1 MAKYKTTITEK
12 DGTKSSGYIEN
23 GRSYYDNGKEIN
35 AGASATD
42 AQGKT
47 WTKGGTTST
56 TNNKQSEI
64 DMISAAIKA
73 NNSSSGGS
81 SYKPSYGAIGDNIQT
96 NPYAD
101 EIDRIR
107 EAYERQQNQ
116 IREQNRIAVEQGTNR
131 LNAQKANINQAAED
145 NARQAYIMHMQAK
158 KALPQ
163 QLVNQGATGG
173 MTETANLGL
182 QTTYQNNL
190 NDINRNKINAIQEID
205 NAIVD
210 LKNTGNLATV
220 EQVLANNQAALD
232 SYMSL
237 LDKGVAYN
245 QWANQYNSNRA
256 DNAYTQAYKER
267 EYADMLKQQA
277 FENELAFAKNT
288 QSFGGSG
295 EGTKK
300 GDGGYKSTDSSIAN
314 YVNRVLGKDLI
325 QYNTETKKYELASE
339 MEDQRGNEGMLSS
352 QQVYNWYK
360 DPIIQKVLYGIQDG
374 TISAN
379 EGKSFLY
386 GLGYR
391 ESDITRVRDYTFE
404 EGE

>member
-1 MAKYKTTITEK
+1 MARYKTTITEK

-35 AGASATD
+35 AGASVTD

-64 DMISAAIKA
+64 DMINAAIRQ

-81 SYKPSYGAIGDNIQT
+81 SYKQSYGDMGDKIQT
-96 NPYAD
+96 NPYED

-131 LNAQKANINQAAED
+131 LNAQKDTINQAAED

-232 SYMSL
+232 SYMAI
-237 LDKGVAYN
+237 LDKGIAYN

-277 FENELAFAKNT
+277 LENELDQIKYNQTQKEKAEKEATQIYDDVYKEAKKRWETGNVDAAT
-288 QSFGGSG
+288 IDNWLAQQNI
-295 EGTKK
+295 
-300 GDGGYKSTDSSIAN
+300 TDAEYEAILEELGIKTILDN
-314 YVNRVLGKDLI
+314 LYRLGK
-325 QYNTETKKYELASE
+325 
-339 MEDQRGNEGMLSS
+339 LS
-352 QQVYNWYK
+352 
-360 DPIIQKVLYGIQDG
+360 
-374 TISAN
+374 
-379 EGKSFLY
+379 
-386 GLGYR
+386 
-391 ESDITRVRDYTFE
+391 
-404 EGE
+404 

>member
-1 MAKYKTTITEK
+1 MARYKTTITEK

-35 AGASATD
+35 AGASVTD

-64 DMISAAIKA
+64 DMINAAIRQ

-96 NPYAD
+96 NPYED

-277 FENELAFAKNT
+277 RDNEL
-288 QSFGGSG
+288 
-295 EGTKK
+295 
-300 GDGGYKSTDSSIAN
+300 
-314 YVNRVLGKDLI
+314 DLI
-325 QYNTETKKYELASE
+325 KYNQTQKEKAEKEATQIYDDVIKKLK
-339 MEDQRGNEGMLSS
+339 N
-352 QQVYNWYK
+352 V
-360 DPIIQKVLYGIQDG
+360 
-374 TISAN
+374 
-379 EGKSFLY
+379 GKQAM
-386 GLGYR
+386 
-391 ESDITRVRDYTFE
+391 
-404 EGE
+404 

>member
-35 AGASATD
+35 AGASVVD

-47 WTKGGTTST
+47 WTKGGATSTPSNTTS
-56 TNNKQSEI
+56 NKQSEI
-64 DMISAAIKA
+64 DMINAAIDA
-73 NNSSSGGS
+73 NNSGSSSSRGS
-81 SYKPSYGAIGDNIQT
+81 SYKQSYGDVGEKVQT
-96 NPYAD
+96 NPY
-101 EIDRIR
+101 E
-107 EAYERQQNQ
+107 EFSEYYKNAYQDLKDQ
-116 IREQNRIAVEQGTNR
+116 IREQNRLAVEQGTNR

-245 QWANQYNSNRA
+245 QWANQYNTGRIDAANRQEQQRIDNEYRDQVYKNSLIQEGI
-256 DNAYTQAYKER
+256 DNAYRDKVYRQEQQEKQDEEKLNKAFSEDYQAIKSLS
-267 EYADMLKQQA
+267 YADAISELK
-277 FENELAFAKNT
+277 NN
-288 QSFGGSG
+288 
-295 EGTKK
+295 
-300 GDGGYKSTDSSIAN
+300 
-314 YVNRVLGKDLI
+314 
-325 QYNTETKKYELASE
+325 ASAYMAE
-339 MEDQRGNEGMLSS
+339 
-352 QQVYNWYK
+352 
-360 DPIIQKVLYGIQDG
+360 YGIDG
-374 TISAN
+374 YNLLWNMALEDAIK
-379 EGKSFLY
+379 EGVVA
-386 GLGYR
+386 GR
-391 ESDITRVRDYTFE
+391 
-404 EGE
+404 

>member
-35 AGASATD
+35 AGASVVD

-47 WTKGGTTST
+47 WTKGGSTTSTSNTTST
-56 TNNKQSEI
+56 TSTTSTPSYNQTWESGGRTYVGGVDVGPAGTKVDTSNTAASYKQSYG
-64 DMISAAIKA
+64 DM
-73 NNSSSGGS
+73 
-81 SYKPSYGAIGDNIQT
+81 GDKIQT
-96 NPYAD
+96 NPYEEAY
-101 EIDRIR
+101 R
-107 EAYERQQNQ
+107 EAERRRQEMEEQ

-205 NAIVD
+205 NAIAD
-210 LKNTGNLATV
+210 LKATGDLSTV

-237 LDKGVAYN
+237 LDKGIAYN

-277 FENELAFAKNT
+277 IENDLALQKAQTTAKETAEKQVEKANEKYNKVFEEAFKRKTNDDVSYA
-288 QSFGGSG
+288 
-295 EGTKK
+295 
-300 GDGGYKSTDSSIAN
+300 
-314 YVNRVLGKDLI
+314 
-325 QYNTETKKYELASE
+325 
-339 MEDQRGNEGMLSS
+339 
-352 QQVYNWYK
+352 YK
-360 DPIIQKVLYGIQDG
+360 DIIAYILNQ
-374 TISAN
+374 
-379 EGKSFLY
+379 
-386 GLGYR
+386 GL
-391 ESDITRVRDYTFE
+391 TE
-404 EGE
+404 EEEYKMINSLGLQNFM

>member
-1 MAKYKTTITEK
+1 MANIYSNMTQKEK
-12 DGTKSSGYIEN
+12 DNERKYLTNLQNSGNAGEKDWATNQLKQLNSVSTPSYNQTWESGGRTYVGGVDVGPAGTKVDTSN
-23 GRSYYDNGKEIN
+23 TAASY
-35 AGASATD
+35 
-42 AQGKT
+42 
-47 WTKGGTTST
+47 
-56 TNNKQSEI
+56 KQSYG
-64 DMISAAIKA
+64 DM
-73 NNSSSGGS
+73 
-81 SYKPSYGAIGDNIQT
+81 GDKIQT
-96 NPYAD
+96 NPYED

-237 LDKGVAYN
+237 LDKGIAYN
-245 QWANQYNSNRA
+245 QWANQYNANRA

-277 FENELAFAKNT
+277 RDNELDLIKYNQTQKEKAEKEATQIYDDVYKEAKKRWETGNVDA
-288 QSFGGSG
+288 
-295 EGTKK
+295 GTI
-300 GDGGYKSTDSSIAN
+300 DTWLAQQNITDAEYEAILEELGIKPILDNLYA
-314 YVNRVLGKDLI
+314 LGKL
-325 QYNTETKKYELASE
+325 KK
-339 MEDQRGNEGMLSS
+339 
-352 QQVYNWYK
+352 
-360 DPIIQKVLYGIQDG
+360 
-374 TISAN
+374 
-379 EGKSFLY
+379 
-386 GLGYR
+386 
-391 ESDITRVRDYTFE
+391 
-404 EGE
+404 

>member
-1 MAKYKTTITEK
+1 MIYTSILKERSITAVEIC
-12 DGTKSSGYIEN
+12 IELDKVIERR
-23 GRSYYDNGKEIN
+23 GQLDIGKGQTAHI
-35 AGASATD
+35 SVPTLIKRCPTLYR
-42 AQGKT
+42 QI
-47 WTKGGTTST
+47 S
-56 TNNKQSEI
+56 NKP
-64 DMISAAIKA
+64 IK
-73 NNSSSGGS
+73 
-81 SYKPSYGAIGDNIQT
+81 
-96 NPYAD
+96 
-101 EIDRIR
+101 
-107 EAYERQQNQ
+107 
-116 IREQNRIAVEQGTNR
+116 EQNRIAVEQGTNR

-190 NDINRNKINAIQEID
+190 NDINRNKVNAIQEID
-205 NAIVD
+205 NAIVE

-300 GDGGYKSTDSSIAN
+300 GDGGYKSTDSSIAD
-314 YVNRVLGKDLI
+314 YVNRMLGQDIIEYNSDTKAYKLVDILPDGKTKD
-325 QYNTETKKYELASE
+325 
-339 MEDQRGNEGMLSS
+339 GMLTAT
-352 QQVYNWYK
+352 QVYNWYK
-360 DPIIQKVLYGIQDG
+360 DPIIQKVILGVYNGNISSAEG
-374 TISAN
+374 TN
-379 EGKSFLY
+379 FLRS
-386 GLGYR
+386 LGYGDT
-391 ESDITRVRDYTFE
+391 DIQRVKNYTFKK

>member
-1 MAKYKTTITEK
+1 MARYKTTITEK

-35 AGASATD
+35 AGASVVD

-47 WTKGGTTST
+47 WTKGGSTST
-56 TNNKQSEI
+56 SSNAQKEI
-64 DMISAAIKA
+64 DMINAAIRQ

-81 SYKPSYGAIGDNIQT
+81 SYKPSYGTIGDNIQT
-96 NPYAD
+96 NPYED

-116 IREQNRIAVEQGTNR
+116 IREQNRIAVEQGTDR
-131 LNAQKANINQAAED
+131 LNAQKANINQAAND

-190 NDINRNKINAIQEID
+190 NDINRNKVNAIQEID

-232 SYMSL
+232 SYMSI

-245 QWANQYNSNRA
+245 QWANQYNANRA

-267 EYADMLKQQA
+267 EYADMLRQQA
-277 FENELAFAKNT
+277 LENEWNMQSNKLKAQEAAQKQVEKAKDNYNSIYKEAKNLWDAGNISAEDINNWLA
-288 QSFGGSG
+288 QQ
-295 EGTKK
+295 
-300 GDGGYKSTDSSIAN
+300 DITDAQHDQIITSLGVKAILDN
-314 YVNRVLGKDLI
+314 LDRLGK
-325 QYNTETKKYELASE
+325 
-339 MEDQRGNEGMLSS
+339 LS
-352 QQVYNWYK
+352 Y
-360 DPIIQKVLYGIQDG
+360 
-374 TISAN
+374 
-379 EGKSFLY
+379 
-386 GLGYR
+386 
-391 ESDITRVRDYTFE
+391 
-404 EGE
+404 

>member
-35 AGASATD
+35 AGASVTD
-42 AQGKT
+42 SSGKT
-47 WTKGGTTST
+47 WTKGGTTSNK
-56 TNNKQSEI
+56 TNYN
-64 DMISAAIKA
+64 
-73 NNSSSGGS
+73 NNSTWESGGRTYVGGVDIGPAGTKVDTS
-81 SYKPSYGAIGDNIQT
+81 NTTASINAATKNNTSGGNAYRPNYGDVGDKIQT
-96 NPYAD
+96 NPYED

-163 QLVNQGATGG
+163 QLVNQGITGG

-210 LKNTGNLATV
+210 LKTTGDLSTV

-232 SYMSL
+232 SYMSM

-245 QWANQYNSNRA
+245 QWANQYNANRA

-277 FENELAFAKNT
+277 IENDLAFQKSQATAKET
-288 QSFGGSG
+288 VEKQV
-295 EGTKK
+295 EK
-300 GDGGYKSTDSSIAN
+300 AN
-314 YVNRVLGKDLI
+314 EK
-325 QYNTETKKYELASE
+325 YNKVFEEAFKRKTNDDVSYA
-339 MEDQRGNEGMLSS
+339 
-352 QQVYNWYK
+352 YK
-360 DPIIQKVLYGIQDG
+360 DIIAYILNQ
-374 TISAN
+374 
-379 EGKSFLY
+379 
-386 GLGYR
+386 GLSEEEEYR
-391 ESDITRVRDYTFE
+391 MINSLGLQNFM
-404 EGE
+404 

>member
-35 AGASATD
+35 AGASVTD

-96 NPYAD
+96 NPYED

-277 FENELAFAKNT
+277 LQNEMWQKEYDAEQKKYKDTLNQKNQQLANEQKTILNNISDTAFAMHKSEEYT
-288 QSFGGSG
+288 PQDVIAYITGQSAL
-295 EGTKK
+295 T
-300 GDGGYKSTDSSIAN
+300 DQQQYDILKS
-314 YVNRVLGKDLI
+314 LGLI
-325 QYNTETKKYELASE
+325 
-339 MEDQRGNEGMLSS
+339 
-352 QQVYNWYK
+352 
-360 DPIIQKVLYGIQDG
+360 
-374 TISAN
+374 
-379 EGKSFLY
+379 
-386 GLGYR
+386 
-391 ESDITRVRDYTFE
+391 
-404 EGE
+404 

>member
-1 MAKYKTTITEK
+1 MANIYSNMTQKEK
-12 DGTKSSGYIEN
+12 DNERKYLTNLQNSGNAGEKDWATNQLKQLNSVSTPSYNQTWESGGRTYVGGVDVGPAGTKVDASN
-23 GRSYYDNGKEIN
+23 TAASY
-35 AGASATD
+35 
-42 AQGKT
+42 
-47 WTKGGTTST
+47 
-56 TNNKQSEI
+56 KQSYG
-64 DMISAAIKA
+64 DM
-73 NNSSSGGS
+73 
-81 SYKPSYGAIGDNIQT
+81 GDKIQT
-96 NPYAD
+96 NPYED

-232 SYMSL
+232 SYMSM
-237 LDKGVAYN
+237 LDKGVSYN

-277 FENELAFAKNT
+277 LENELALQTNNLK
-288 QSFGGSG
+288 QSSNNQSKTESSTNGNVISPI
-295 EGTKK
+295 
-300 GDGGYKSTDSSIAN
+300 GDIAN
-314 YVNRVLGKDLI
+314 YINNQMGGDFVEYNKDL
-325 QYNTETKKYELASE
+325 KKYSIGNWVSKNQK
-339 MEDQRGNEGMLSS
+339 DQIVKNVAL
-352 QQVYNWYK
+352 
-360 DPIIQKVLYGIQDG
+360 GIKDG
-374 TISAN
+374 TLGDEALDALIN
-379 EGKSFLY
+379 
-386 GLGYR
+386 LGY
-391 ESDITRVRDYTFE
+391 STDQIKAIVDQM
-404 EGE
+404 

>member
-35 AGASATD
+35 AGASVTD
-42 AQGKT
+42 SSGKT
-47 WTKGGTTST
+47 WTKGGTTTST
-56 TNNKQSEI
+56 PSYNQTWESGGRTYVGGVDVGPAGTKVDTSNTSSG
-64 DMISAAIKA
+64 ISAGIK
-73 NNSSSGGS
+73 NNTSGS
-81 SYKPSYGAIGDNIQT
+81 SYRPSYGAIGDNIQT
-96 NPYAD
+96 NPYED

-232 SYMSL
+232 AYMTM
-237 LDKGVAYN
+237 LDKGVSYN

-277 FENELAFAKNT
+277 LENELDMQSNKLKAQEATQKQVEKAKDNYNSIYKEAKNLWDAGNISAEDMNNWLA
-288 QSFGGSG
+288 QQ
-295 EGTKK
+295 
-300 GDGGYKSTDSSIAN
+300 DITDAQHDQIITSLGVKAILDN
-314 YVNRVLGKDLI
+314 LDRLGK
-325 QYNTETKKYELASE
+325 
-339 MEDQRGNEGMLSS
+339 LS
-352 QQVYNWYK
+352 Y
-360 DPIIQKVLYGIQDG
+360 
-374 TISAN
+374 
-379 EGKSFLY
+379 
-386 GLGYR
+386 
-391 ESDITRVRDYTFE
+391 
-404 EGE
+404 